1 MFKLLRGLFYSNKEL
16 KVDKTWV
23 CNPPRASKH
32 YYPIGHI
39 NENYMSI
46 LKERYEKAQEEI
58 KSGRLSLEK
67 QRN

>member
-23 CNPPRASKH
+23 CNPPRVSKH
-32 YYPIGHI
+32 YYPSEHI

-46 LKERYEKAQEEI
+46 LEERYKKAQEEI
-58 KSGRLSLEK
+58 KNGQLSLKK
-67 QRN
+67 QRS

>member
-16 KVDKTWV
+16 TVDKTWV
-23 CNPPRASKH
+23 CNPPRVSKH
-32 YYPIGHI
+32 YYPSGHI

-58 KSGRLSLEK
+58 KSGQLSLDK